1 MNNLIVTLLII
12 LIVLLMVLIAIAI
25 FLVYKFVLKNQQES
39 KPSSSPTS
47 VSTQNP
53 ENFNDNVPSRSQ
65 KPKFHIT
72 EKSHCPNHKE
82 NTPVGTCLICE
93 EAFCEECLIEHE
105 SLYFCKEHF
114 RTYAD
119 NKWEKITDILT
130 TAETP
135 EASMHVYDFK
145 RDLWQFE
152 KVPTFV
158 LTHYKINVAEDIIE
172 SYVQL
177 HVRENEV
184 QELSKRLL
192 KFKPK

>member
-1 MNNLIVTLLII
+1 MNNLIITLLII

-25 FLVYKFVLKNQQES
+25 YLVYKFMLKNQQQHQMS
-39 KPSSSPTS
+39 TSTKVSNSSP
-47 VSTQNP
+47 
-53 ENFNDNVPSRSQ
+53 ENMSDNVPARSE
-65 KPKFHIT
+65 KPKFHIS

-82 NTPVGTCLICE
+82 NPPVGTCLICE

-130 TAETP
+130 TADTP

-145 RDLWQFE
+145 RDLWRFE

-184 QELSKRLL
+184 LELTNRL
-192 KFKPK
+192 KTFQKK

>member
-1 MNNLIVTLLII
+1 MNSLIVSLLII

-25 FLVYKFVLKNQQES
+25 FLVYKFVLKNQQ
-39 KPSSSPTS
+39 PTQSSLSLKTTNSP
-47 VSTQNP
+47 P
-53 ENFNDNVPSRSQ
+53 ENMSDNVPARSE
-65 KPKFHIT
+65 KPKFHIS

-130 TAETP
+130 TADTP

-177 HVRENEV
+177 HVREIEV
-184 QELSKRLL
+184 QELTNRL
-192 KFKPK
+192 KTFKKK